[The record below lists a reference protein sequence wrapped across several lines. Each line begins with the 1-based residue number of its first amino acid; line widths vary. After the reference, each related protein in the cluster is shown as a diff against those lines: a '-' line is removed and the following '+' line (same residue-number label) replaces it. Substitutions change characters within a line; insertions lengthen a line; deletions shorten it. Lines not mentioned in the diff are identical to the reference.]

1 MRISDWSSDVCS
13 SDLISKSGRT
23 ARALGPGN
31 KCRDDSLEDDRQ
43 LATRCF
49 PELSL
54 YGWSGP
60 EARPGDEVM
69 VGDAIDDLAD
79 LYAELRGVVWLSTNS
94 RSENATWQFR
104 HGFQSHLGA
113 PPSRLAQPSSR
124 EPSLAAF
131 PPLPDRQNHG
141 M

>member
-54 YGWSGP
+54 SGWSGP

-79 LYAELRGVVWLSTNS
+79 ISAALRDRKSVVKGKSVSVRVDLGVRRIIKKTKKHIS
-94 RSENATWQFR
+94 Q
-104 HGFQSHLGA
+104 
-113 PPSRLAQPSSR
+113 
-124 EPSLAAF
+124 
-131 PPLPDRQNHG
+131 
-141 M
+141 

>member
-13 SDLISKSGRT
+13 SDLKSGRT

-60 EARPGDEVM
+60 EARPGDDVM

-79 LYAELRGVVWLSTNS
+79 IYAELRGVVCLSTSS

-104 HGFQSHLGA
+104 HGF
-113 PPSRLAQPSSR
+113 PSRSEERRVGTECVGTFSFGWSPCLLKNNTVHR
-124 EPSLAAF
+124 
-131 PPLPDRQNHG
+131 
-141 M
+141 